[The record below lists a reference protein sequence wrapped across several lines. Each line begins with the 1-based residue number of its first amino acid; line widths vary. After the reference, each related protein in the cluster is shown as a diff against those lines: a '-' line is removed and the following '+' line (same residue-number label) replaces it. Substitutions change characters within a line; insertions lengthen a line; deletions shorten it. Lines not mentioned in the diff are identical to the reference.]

1 VHEVYAAAEECAS
14 TGLGRR
20 GSRPIP
26 GHHKSSLG
34 QARVVKAGLP
44 PCHPRV
50 ALRAVLTANQV
61 IIGWAQA
68 EGLLNDS
75 LSREQFREILRKQ
88 YYSDETNNR
97 RAGAAAGH
105 MWRFIRE
112 MKPQDR
118 IVVPRGRTST
128 WPKSSDPP
136 HHI

>member
-1 VHEVYAAAEECAS
+1 
-14 TGLGRR
+14 
-20 GSRPIP
+20 
-26 GHHKSSLG
+26 
-34 QARVVKAGLP
+34 
-44 PCHPRV
+44 
-50 ALRAVLTANQV
+50 VLTANQV

-118 IVVPRGRTST
+118 IVVPRGPDFYVAEVIGPATPHMSGQRSPRTLHT
-128 WPKSSDPP
+128 VGR
-136 HHI
+136 